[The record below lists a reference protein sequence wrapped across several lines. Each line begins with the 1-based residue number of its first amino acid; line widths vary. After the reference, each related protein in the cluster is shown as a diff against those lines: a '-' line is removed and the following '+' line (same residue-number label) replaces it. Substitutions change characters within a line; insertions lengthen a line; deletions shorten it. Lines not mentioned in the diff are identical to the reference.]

1 MVVFLWRIDTIT
13 KTEIKMMRKMM
24 MLLTLLGMLA
34 GCNKKND
41 APKPEVGTAVPAA
54 FWMTSGDGKT
64 LLTRE
69 PDMKFAFVNNVHP
82 VIDIDTSEVFQE
94 IDGFGYTLT
103 GGSALLLSRMGATG
117 REALL
122 REVFSPEGLHVS
134 YLRLSIGA
142 SDLSDRVFTY
152 NDLPAGMTDRE
163 MKQFSLDPDRKELI
177 PILKEIL
184 AIQPGLKILGSP
196 WSPPVWMKDN
206 NRSIGGSL
214 LPEYYDA
221 YALYLVKY
229 IQGMAAEGI
238 TIDAITV
245 QNEPLHPGNNPSM
258 LMPAAQQAAF
268 IRQSLGPAFRAAGI
282 NTKII
287 IYDHNADR
295 IDYPL
300 EVLADAGARQYIDGT
315 AFHLYGGSIGELS
328 KVHQAYP
335 DKNLYFTEQW
345 VGAPSN
351 FGGDLAWH
359 VRELI
364 IGATRNWCRTVLEWN
379 LAADP
384 NQDPHTE
391 GGCTQCLGAV
401 TIDGDVVTRNVA
413 WYIIGHASKFVRP
426 GAVRIGSTMIDGLPN
441 VAFRNPDGSKVAIVL
456 NDSGNQRSFN
466 IRYSGKKL
474 AVTLPPGSVGSFVW

>member
-1 MVVFLWRIDTIT
+1 MVCLVALSV
-13 KTEIKMMRKMM
+13 
-24 MLLTLLGMLA
+24 LA
-34 GCNKKND
+34 GCSKKNEQ
-41 APKPEVGTAVPAA
+41 PKPVETLPVEAT

-64 LLTRE
+64 LLNRE
-69 PDMKFAFVNNVHP
+69 PDVKSSTIQNPHA
-82 VIDIDTSEVFQE
+82 VIEVDTAQLFQVM
-94 IDGFGYTLT
+94 DGFGYTLT
-103 GGSALLLSRMGATG
+103 GGSALLLSKMGSAE
-117 REALL
+117 RSALL
-122 REVFSPEGLHVS
+122 RELFSAEGIGVS

-142 SDLSDRVFTY
+142 SDLSDRVFSY
-152 NDLPAGMTDRE
+152 NDLPAGMTDPE
-163 MKQFSLDPDRKELI
+163 MKQFSLDPERRELI
-177 PILKEIL
+177 PVLKEIL
-184 AIQPGLKILGSP
+184 AINPTLKLLGSP

-206 NRSIGGSL
+206 KKSIGGSL
-214 LPEYYDA
+214 LPQYYEA

-245 QNEPLHPGNNPSM
+245 QNEPLHPGNNPSL

-268 IRQSLGPAFRAAGI
+268 IGQSLGPAFRKAGL

-315 AFHLYGGSIGELS
+315 AFHLYGGSVNDIS
-328 KVHQAYP
+328 RVHEAYP

-364 IGATRNWCRTVLEWN
+364 VGASRNWCKTVLEWN

-401 TIDGDVVTRNVA
+401 TIDGNKVTRNVA
-413 WYIIGHASKFVRP
+413 YYIIGHASKFVKP
-426 GAVRIGSTMIDGLPN
+426 GAVRMGSTLPEGFPN
-441 VAFRNPDGSKVAIVL
+441 VVFRNPDGSRVAIVL
-456 NDSGNQRSFN
+456 NDASSPRTFN
-466 IRYSGKKL
+466 LRYAGRKWVISLPAGG
-474 AVTLPPGSVGSFVW
+474 VGTLVW